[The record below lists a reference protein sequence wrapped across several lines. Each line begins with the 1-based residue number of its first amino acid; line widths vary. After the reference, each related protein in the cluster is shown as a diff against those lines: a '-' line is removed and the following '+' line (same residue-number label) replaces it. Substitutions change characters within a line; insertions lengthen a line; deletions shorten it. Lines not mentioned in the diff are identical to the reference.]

1 MHKSRAGRTNAGGQ
15 RWLTKRIEPWVQRE
29 TLSHRNRQCDGRP
42 PPIPSFGLPL
52 HVCHV
57 HKFTHTYTHKLNK

>member
-42 PPIPSFGLPL
+42 PPNTLFWSSPTCVPRA
-52 HVCHV
+52 
-57 HKFTHTYTHKLNK
+57 